1 MAQPAPGALD
11 GVRVLDFTQLVQ
23 GPMATQVLGDLGA
36 EVYKVEKVDGE
47 WMRGWGIF
55 ASRTHGEYDS
65 FLAFNRNKK
74 SVCADLKSLS
84 VVEHLLALAPE
95 FDVVVENFRPG
106 VMERLGLGYEAFA
119 EANPA
124 IVYASAN
131 GFGDSGPYSQ
141 RPGQDLL
148 VQAMSGLTYLSGA
161 ADGPPVPCGI
171 GVSDEFGALYLVIG
185 ILAALLHR
193 KASGQGQRVGVNL
206 FASTLAAQQQELTVH
221 LNSRLPMRR
230 PVANIGH
237 VGATAPFGIYQT
249 TDGYM
254 ALAMMPCPRL
264 GAILG
269 VGWLDDLDTNEKMFA
284 QRDRAHEMLAGHFAA
299 RPTSEWLALLEAHDV
314 WCAEVKNYDA
324 VEEDP
329 QVQHLGLLWDVPIGD
344 GEGLCF
350 RTVGSPITFSRT
362 PAAVCRGVPRSGEH
376 TSELLPPLPGA
387 RSGPA
392 SSSGAELD

>member
-11 GVRVLDFTQLVQ
+11 GIKVLDFTQLVQ

-36 EVYKVEKVDGE
+36 EVYKFEKVGGE
-47 WMRGWGIF
+47 WMRHWGIF

-74 SVCADLKSLS
+74 SVCADLKSAA
-84 VVEHLLALAPE
+84 VVEDILALAPE

-119 EANPA
+119 LANPA
-124 IVYASAN
+124 IIYASAN

-148 VQAMSGLTYLSGA
+148 VQAMSGLTYLTGP

-171 GVSDEFGALYLVIG
+171 GVSDEFSALYLVIG
-185 ILAALLHR
+185 VLAALHHR
-193 KASGQGQRVGVNL
+193 KVTGRGQRVGVNL

-237 VGATAPFGIYQT
+237 VGATAPFGIYRT
-249 TDGYM
+249 SDGYL

-269 VGWLDDLDTNEKMFA
+269 VDWLDDLDTNEKMFS
-284 QRDRAHEMLAGHFAA
+284 QRDRVHHMLSELFAA
-299 RPTSEWLALLEAHDV
+299 RPTSQWLALLDSHDV
-314 WCAEVKNYDA
+314 WCADVKDYPA

-329 QVQHLGLLWDVPIGD
+329 QVEHLGLLWEVPVGD
-344 GEGLCF
+344 GEDCSF
-350 RTVGSPITFSRT
+350 RTVGSPI
-362 PAAVCRGVPRSGEH
+362 
-376 TSELLPPLPGA
+376 
-387 RSGPA
+387 
-392 SSSGAELD
+392 